1 MKDYIER
8 YIYAVTKR
16 LPEKNREEVKE
27 ELKANIYDMLPK
39 HPTEADIE
47 KVLMNLGSPRKLAFN
62 YQEKK
67 NYVISPLYFN
77 DYINVLKIVF
87 IIVIAVMAVTGSIEA
102 VVNLEATNIFLQI
115 LEVFFK
121 VLSNVISGLFTAF
134 AWVTLIFWIVD
145 YSMTANCKDEWKMK
159 DLPEIPKPT
168 GTKISKGETIVGL
181 ILTVTFSA
189 LFIAVLMNYLE
200 YIVISNDQGFYV
212 TEIFNQS
219 VAKQFVPYF
228 IISAVFG
235 VMVYIL
241 KLYVGEWKINIAILH
256 TAYELLST
264 SLALI
269 FINNSRRILPAVF
282 ESIASYTDFTLDQ
295 VLSGFSKGVTALS
308 VIICVLLAIELSTT
322 WYKTLKG
329 KKVKA

>member
-39 HPTEADIE
+39 NPTETDIE
-47 KVLMNLGSPRKLAFN
+47 KVLMTLGSPRQLAFN

-67 NYVISPLYFN
+67 SYVISPLFFN

-102 VVNLEATNIFLQI
+102 IVNLEATHIFLQI
-115 LEVFFK
+115 VEIFFK
-121 VLSNVISGLFTAF
+121 VLSTVVSGLISAF
-134 AWVTLIFWIVD
+134 AWVTLIFWIID
-145 YSMTANCKDEWKMK
+145 YNMGKNCKDEWKIK
-159 DLPEIPKPT
+159 DLPEIPKHT

-181 ILTVTFSA
+181 IFTVTFSA

-200 YIVISNDQGFYV
+200 YIVISNEQGFYV
-212 TEIFNQS
+212 TEVFNQS

-235 VMVYIL
+235 VIVYIV
-241 KLYVGEWKINIAILH
+241 KLYSGEWKINVAILH
-256 TAYELLST
+256 TAYELLSS

-269 FINNSRRILPAVF
+269 FINHSRLLLPGVF
-282 ESIASYTDFTLDQ
+282 ESIAEYTEFTLEQ
-295 VLSGFSKGVTALS
+295 VTSGFSKGVTGFT
-308 VIICVLLAIELSTT
+308 IFICVMLAIDLSST

-329 KKVKA
+329 TRANA